1 MAEPNKLAVEYVRH
15 VLALT
20 GLSPTGLALKAG
32 ISSTTLTRPL
42 NSAEYKF
49 ALTNTTLSKL
59 EAATGI
65 AYLSFAAAHSTDQA
79 PLYPPGLSEAPAGS
93 RTQGQPVRY
102 VPGEQVVLSGR
113 RNLLPVFSGAMGGDG
128 KLIVS
133 SDFVDHMAMP
143 AALEGVQG
151 AYGLI
156 VDGSSMNPE
165 FWEGDIAW
173 INPHLKPAR
182 GRNHVF
188 FHTPPG
194 GEDAEAI
201 IKRLTGWNDREW
213 QLQQWNPAREFTES
227 RRIWPICH
235 RVVGKYE
242 AP

>member
-1 MAEPNKLAVEYVRH
+1 MHMAEPNQLAVEYVRH
-15 VLALT
+15 VLGVT
-20 GLSPTGLALKAG
+20 GLSPTGLALRAG

-42 NSAEYKF
+42 NSADYKF
-49 ALTNTTLSKL
+49 ALTNTTLSKI

-65 AYLSFAAAHSTDQA
+65 AYLSFAAAHRTDQM
-79 PLYPPGLSEAPAGS
+79 PPGSEAPAQP
-93 RTQGQPVRY
+93 RTAGQPVRY

-201 IKRLTGWNDREW
+201 IKRLNGWNDREW
-213 QLQQWNPAREFTES
+213 QLEQWNPAKQFTES

>member
-1 MAEPNKLAVEYVRH
+1 MHMAEPNQLAVEYVRH
-15 VLALT
+15 VLGVT

-49 ALTNTTLSKL
+49 ALTNTTLSKI

-65 AYLSFAAAHSTDQA
+65 AFLSFAAAHSTDQA
-79 PLYPPGLSEAPAGS
+79 PPGSEAPAQP
-93 RTQGQPVRY
+93 RTAGQPVRY

-201 IKRLTGWNDREW
+201 IKRLNGWNDREW
-213 QLQQWNPAREFTES
+213 QLEQWNPARQFTES